1 MLRPP
6 PGVAPPPG
14 FMMPPG
20 TLQQLPQG
28 TAMPVS
34 MYCSWAACSMT
45 QICLSQTITCTTDG
59 ESTQSSGKLP
69 NDAATHA
76 LFKFRGTLS
85 SPLQEQ
91 MHAILFVSWQ
101 LLSCC

>member
-45 QICLSQTITCTTDG
+45 QICLSQTITALLMANLHNRPASSPTMQLLMLYSNSAGPSAALFRSRCM
-59 ESTQSSGKLP
+59 QSSLYLG
-69 NDAATHA
+69 N
-76 LFKFRGTLS
+76 
-85 SPLQEQ
+85 
-91 MHAILFVSWQ
+91 
-101 LLSCC
+101 C

>member
-1 MLRPP
+1 MHVLLLGRLFHD
-6 PGVAPPPG
+6 AN
-14 FMMPPG
+14 
-20 TLQQLPQG
+20 LPK
-28 TAMPVS
+28 PD
-34 MYCSWAACSMT
+34 YH
-45 QICLSQTITCTTDG
+45 CTTDG
-59 ESTQSSGKLP
+59 EFTQSSGKLP

-76 LFKFRGTLS
+76 LFKFHGTLS